1 MTRFVLLSTQRSG
14 STWVVDMLNSHP
26 RVVAYTELFIHG
38 ASMRT
43 KWAGER
49 DVDFW
54 QVVVKQPGSPRGRLG
69 RARLLWRYLGRVY
82 RERPGVDA
90 VGFKL
95 MYSQLRNPRPLV
107 PALVLKRPHIVH
119 LVRRNALDI
128 VLSKETGA
136 ARGALHA
143 KAGEDVQP
151 VTVRLPA
158 ETLLERLAAHE
169 LEVERARRRFRR
181 LRLPYLEVGYEDLV
195 RDQEAGFAS
204 IFAFLGVPAA
214 AELSSSLQK
223 LNPTSHEQVIENYD
237 EVRTLL
243 AGTRFEQQL
252 R

>member
-38 ASMRT
+38 AATRT

-49 DVDFW
+49 DLDFW
-54 QVVVKQPGSPRGRLG
+54 QVAIRQPGAPRGRLG
-69 RARLLWRYLGRVY
+69 RTRLLWRYLGQVY

-95 MYSQLRNPRPLV
+95 MYSQLRVARPLV
-107 PALVLKRPHIVH
+107 PALVLKRPRIVH
-119 LVRRNALDI
+119 LVRRNALDL

-143 KAGEDVQP
+143 KAGEDVRA
-151 VTVRLPA
+151 VTVRLPT
-158 ETLLERLAAHE
+158 EDLLERLAAHE
-169 LEVERARRRFRR
+169 QEVEQARARFRR

-195 RDQEAGFAS
+195 RDQGAGFTA
-204 IFAFLGVPAA
+204 IFAFLGVPPSG
-214 AELSSSLQK
+214 ELSSSLQK
-223 LNPTSHEQVIENYD
+223 LNPTSHEQLIENYG
-237 EVRTLL
+237 EVSALL
-243 AGTRFEQQL
+243 AGTRFEPL
-252 R
+252 LH